1 MVYRYKAWNG
11 PMPTTAAQ
19 ATLATA
25 SGVKT
30 MLQLAPPTGR
40 YMKLMSWGF
49 SVGGSAALTSTS
61 TIELIQTDVAA
72 TVSAHVAAGVQPQ
85 DPNATASALT
95 LGTSATGYAAT
106 VEGVTT
112 TTRTLDAQVLEALA
126 GENNFVYAYQWLPDE
141 APIVKP
147 ATFLRVRTTFGDTA
161 HTVLCWVCWDE

>member
-1 MVYRYKAWNG
+1 MSYRYKAWNG

-19 ATLATA
+19 ASSATV
-25 SGVKT
+25 SGIKT

-40 YMKLMSWGF
+40 YMKLLSWGF

-61 TIELIQTDVAA
+61 TVELIQTDVAA
-72 TVSAHVAAGVQPQ
+72 TVIAHVAAGVQPQ
-85 DPNATASALT
+85 DPNGPASALT
-95 LGTSATGYAAT
+95 LGTSATGYAASA
-106 VEGVTT
+106 EGSTT

-147 ATFLRVRTTFGDTA
+147 AAFLRVRATFGDTA
-161 HTVLCWVCWDE
+161 HTMLTWVCWDE